1 MKCSEH
7 SIKTTWLI
15 PCGIPHNVLSDNGGK
30 FDREFSDLVESLG
43 STILRSASY
52 APTQNG
58 TTERRGGAWK
68 AHDSIRFETQAV
80 AEHLCAAVNWAVNQ
94 DIDES
99 GYSPAQWVLGRGLR
113 LPYSMLATHGQLAAQ
128 TRLGQ
133 DPDFTRRVGMLAAAK
148 RSVASL
154 RYSRGLSKAFSAR
167 SRSEASVPAKWTYN
181 VGDQVFYWRGSTKN
195 KAQWMHR
202 WLGPGVI
209 IGVEANNLWI
219 SHRGAVVKA
228 ASRHVRPAEPEELV
242 PWEAIYE
249 MAEQDAATA
258 PLVPERYLDLGEPH
272 LAAPAP
278 APGLQQQGVQQEE
291 EPLDLAMPGAPQQEE
306 EPTAVLPLDI
316 EIGRASCRE
325 RVFVGV

>member
-1 MKCSEH
+1 VNPAKLNDKFNNFADLVCVDLFTLADIDGKNQSFLNCVDKASGYQLVAPVIGKRPDEVFQVFNR
-7 SIKTTWLI
+7 TWLI
-15 PCGIPHNVLSDNGGK
+15 PFGIPHHVLSDNGGE
-30 FDREFSDLVESLG
+30 FDREFADLTESLG

-68 AHDSIRFETQAV
+68 AHARAVMDEHSVTFNTLAV

-133 DPDFTRRVGMLAAAK
+133 DPDFTRRVGLLAAAK

-167 SRSEASVPAKWTYN
+167 GRAEASVPAKWTYN
-181 VGDQVFYWRGSTKN
+181 VGDQIFYWRGSTKN

-209 IGVEANNLWI
+209 IGIEANN
-219 SHRGAVVKA
+219 
-228 ASRHVRPAEPEELV
+228 
-242 PWEAIYE
+242 
-249 MAEQDAATA
+249 
-258 PLVPERYLDLGEPH
+258 
-272 LAAPAP
+272 
-278 APGLQQQGVQQEE
+278 
-291 EPLDLAMPGAPQQEE
+291 
-306 EPTAVLPLDI
+306 
-316 EIGRASCRE
+316 
-325 RVFVGV
+325 